1 RLGAVVAPN
10 LRNIHI
16 HMRHHGLLPAVRQVV
31 YRSRPK
37 LAPRAVR
44 TPPLPAS
51 APWLGERIGRG
62 FRTAVRPDAPRPGQ
76 PPAGA
81 PPVRSSAAGAAHRVE
96 GAGEPAQDAIAVLVG
111 MLAGHRSL
119 AGTPP
124 SPATSA
130 RGGRVSP
137 RGPCTSPF
145 SPSRAPNPLLPNP
158 RP

>member
-1 RLGAVVAPN
+1 IVEIDAVGQTGPDTLGVVPDQRQVILDQLIPQFNTRLGAVVAPN

-44 TPPLPAS
+44 TPPLSAS

-62 FRTAVRPDAPRPGQ
+62 CRTAVRPDAPRPGRT
-76 PPAGA
+76 PAGVH
-81 PPVRSSAAGAAHRVE
+81 PIRPSAAGAAHRVE
-96 GAGEPAQDAIAVLVG
+96 DAGEPAHDAIAVLVG

-119 AGTPP
+119 
-124 SPATSA
+124 
-130 RGGRVSP
+130 
-137 RGPCTSPF
+137 
-145 SPSRAPNPLLPNP
+145 
-158 RP
+158 